1 VGVGGGTAA
10 PSVSPTGS
18 AVVAFALTLAATP
31 LVIKLVRRLG
41 IVDHPNDRSSHQ
53 VGTPRGGGLAPA
65 LGVLAG
71 LYVVAGLGG
80 TARTAMLVAALGF
93 GVIGLLDDVWDVPP
107 LPRLGLQA
115 LVAAVALIWL
125 LDALSGPI
133 LWMLVFGAGCL
144 LWLVAY
150 VNAFNFMD
158 GINGIAAAQ
167 VVVAGLAWWAIGLG
181 QDSPALAAGGAV
193 VAGAALAFLPYN
205 YPRALVFLGD
215 VGSYLF
221 GGVLASLVIVGL
233 RAGVAPEAVLA
244 PLALY
249 LADTGT
255 TLVRRARAGEV
266 WYFPHRSHVYQ
277 RLTQRGW
284 SHTGTTAFV
293 TVVMTACSG
302 LGALS
307 LAGSLPLRAAGDTA
321 LAAVLVFYLM
331 SPSLLERRRRLR
343 TRSTPR

>member
-1 VGVGGGTAA
+1 MSPAA
-10 PSVSPTGS
+10 SAGLAF
-18 AVVAFALTLAATP
+18 AVVLATTP
-31 LVIKLVRRLG
+31 FVIGLVQRLG
-41 IVDHPNDRSSHQ
+41 MVDHPNPRSSHQ

-71 LYVVAGLGG
+71 LYVVAGLG
-80 TARTAMLVAALGF
+80 TARAAMLAAAIGF
-93 GVIGLLDDVWDVPP
+93 GVIGLLDDAWDVPP

-115 LVAAVALIWL
+115 LVAAVALPWL
-125 LDALSGPI
+125 LDGLSGPVP
-133 LWMLVFGAGCL
+133 WMLVFGAGCL

-158 GINGIAAAQ
+158 GINGISAAQ
-167 VVVAGLAWWAIGLG
+167 AVVAGVAWWVIGL
-181 QDSPALAAGGAV
+181 DEDVPALAGGGAV

-215 VGSYLF
+215 VGSYLL
-221 GGVLASLVIVGL
+221 GGLLASLAVVGL

-266 WYFPHRSHVYQ
+266 WYLPHRSHAYQ
-277 RLTQRGW
+277 RLTQGGW
-284 SHTGTTAFV
+284 SHARTTAFV
-293 TVVMTACSG
+293 TGVMAACSG

-307 LAGSLPLRAAGDTA
+307 LIGSLPLRAAGDTG
-321 LAAVLVFYLM
+321 LAALLALYVM
-331 SPSLLERRRRLR
+331 SPSILERRRRSR
-343 TRSTPR
+343 MRSTTR